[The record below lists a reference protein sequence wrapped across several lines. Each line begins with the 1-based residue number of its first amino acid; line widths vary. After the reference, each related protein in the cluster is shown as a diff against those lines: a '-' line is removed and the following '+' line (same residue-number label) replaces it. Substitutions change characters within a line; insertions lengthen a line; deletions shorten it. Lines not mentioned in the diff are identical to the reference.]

1 MVVEDDAS
9 ARLILAAE
17 LEGAGYRPILVG
29 SSSEALERLREERCR
44 VVITDW
50 CMPGMDGLEL
60 CQRIRALPDI
70 SSTYVIM
77 ITVNSDQGRFLRAFD
92 GGVDDFM
99 SKPIEPVVL
108 MARMRAACRTTDLQ
122 DALLSR
128 NEALEAANR
137 RLLELATTDELT
149 GLVNRRQ
156 GLACLH
162 QRWLEAERQG
172 TPLSIA
178 IIDIDRFKQLN
189 DTYGHSTGDA
199 ALQDVAK
206 VLLRECR
213 GSDPVCRYGGEEFLV
228 VLPNTDREMAS
239 RLAHR
244 WIKSVR
250 DHRLVVGAHSL
261 GVTVS
266 IGIAEKTPMHR
277 DREQLIGSADAA
289 LYAAKQAGRDVL
301 RVAA

>member
-29 SSSEALERLREERCR
+29 SSREALQRLEEEHCR

-50 CMPGMDGLEL
+50 CMPEMDGLEL
-60 CQRIRALPDI
+60 CQRIRALPRL
-70 SSTYVIM
+70 SSTYIIM
-77 ITVNSDQGRFLRAFD
+77 ITVNSDQARLLRAFD

-122 DALLSR
+122 DTLLNR
-128 NEALEAANR
+128 NGALEAANR

-149 GLVNRRQ
+149 GLANRRQ

-189 DTYGHSTGDA
+189 DTYGHTAGDR
-199 ALQDVAK
+199 ALQGVAR
-206 VLLRECR
+206 VLQQECR

-228 VLPNTDREMAS
+228 VLPNTGREMAS
-239 RLAHR
+239 RLAQR
-244 WIKSVR
+244 WNNRVR
-250 DHRLVVGAHSL
+250 DHRLVDGTLSL

-266 IGIAEKTPMHR
+266 IGIAERTALHR
-277 DREQLIGSADAA
+277 DREQLISAADAA
-289 LYAAKQAGRDVL
+289 LYAAKQSGRDAI